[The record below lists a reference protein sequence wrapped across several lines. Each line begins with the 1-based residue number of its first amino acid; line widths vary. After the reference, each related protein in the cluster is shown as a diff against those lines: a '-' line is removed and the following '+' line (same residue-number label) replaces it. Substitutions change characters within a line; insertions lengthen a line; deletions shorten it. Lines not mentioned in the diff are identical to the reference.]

1 MNNKVIHTQPQP
13 RLKDCNKEAPSEFAG
28 YPFMNEA
35 RTGLQEKN
43 GCVHF
48 AVCQSLVGTDQ

>member
-1 MNNKVIHTQPQP
+1 MKDKTIHTQPQP
-13 RLKDCNKEAPSEFAG
+13 NPKDSHKEDSNEIAV
-28 YPFMNEA
+28 YPVRNEA

-48 AVCQSLVGTDQ
+48 AVYHLGGNQ